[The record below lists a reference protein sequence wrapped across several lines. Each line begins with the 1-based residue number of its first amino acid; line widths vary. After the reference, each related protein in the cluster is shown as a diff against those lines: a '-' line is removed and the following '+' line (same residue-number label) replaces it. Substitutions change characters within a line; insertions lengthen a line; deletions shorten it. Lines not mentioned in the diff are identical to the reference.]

1 MYDAYDAQ
9 FLDEDTLTK
18 AAAEALERP
27 EPCWMRDERLY
38 TTHGVVFG
46 WATNSGDLLA
56 ESNYLMVLD
65 ELTGIVAGD
74 DYDGEPDDLVDGNV
88 SDWAVG
94 PLRQMFVRVYADDGV
109 TFTTL
114 FRHATAIA
122 LALRDYPVFDEAD
135 YSQRQYDD
143 FNTQWEQ
150 IVPRLAEEHDL
161 DTEEQTSAIARR
173 MHEHLLTSFGY
184 DGALSFA
191 EEQDTWDQM
200 RDAWFD
206 EQAHAHLTAQ
216 IPGQLT
222 LEV

>member
-1 MYDAYDAQ
+1 M
-9 FLDEDTLTK
+9 
-18 AAAEALERP
+18 
-27 EPCWMRDERLY
+27 
-38 TTHGVVFG
+38 V
-46 WATNSGDLLA
+46 LA
-56 ESNYLMVLD
+56 EL
-65 ELTGIVAGD
+65 EGIVAGD
-74 DYDGEPDDLVDGNV
+74 DYDGDEGDLVDGTV

-94 PLRQMFVRVYADDGV
+94 PLRQMFVRVYEDDGV

-135 YSQRQYDD
+135 YSERQDED
-143 FNTQWEQ
+143 FNTQWEE

-161 DTEEQTSAIARR
+161 DTQDQASAIARR
-173 MHEHLLTSFGY
+173 VHDYLIGNFGY
-184 DGALSFA
+184 DGALSLA
-191 EEQDTWDQM
+191 EDQGIWDEV

-216 IPGQLT
+216 IPGQGA